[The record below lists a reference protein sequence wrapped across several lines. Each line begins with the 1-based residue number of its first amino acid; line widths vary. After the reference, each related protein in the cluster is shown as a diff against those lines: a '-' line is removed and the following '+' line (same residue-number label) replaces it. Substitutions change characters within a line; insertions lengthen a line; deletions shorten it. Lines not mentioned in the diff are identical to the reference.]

1 MWIHDTFMIATSSGV
16 QRIAGMTC
24 RGIGMHIVRKMQIF
38 GARPITAIV
47 HLGSGHAICLVE
59 ASLEKTAEIATEI
72 VRAGDWDFDGLKGW
86 ENMDPTLS
94 LKVQAICNR
103 YIAYIR
109 SADPGADDFQA
120 RKIARERA

>member
-1 MWIHDTFMIATSSGV
+1 MWIHDTFMIATSNGV

-24 RGIGMHIVRKMQIF
+24 RGIGMQIVRKMQIF
-38 GARPITAIV
+38 GNRPITAIV

-59 ASLEKTAEIATEI
+59 ANLEITAKIATEI
-72 VRAGDWDFDGLKGW
+72 VNATDWTFDGLKSW